1 MMDMGLVQRSIYGGI
16 LILIII
22 AVRVLLLDK
31 LPKRTFP
38 VLWGIA
44 LLRLL
49 VPFSVASVFS
59 VYTLL
64 GLGRQEAAPE
74 REAYVVS
81 GEMEAVDLPPE
92 KGSGQ
97 PPVRGQETAVAEAG
111 NQMEILPVLW
121 CAGALICSLFFVRSY
136 VRSLD
141 RFRKAAPVESEQ
153 VLQWMER
160 HRKGRPVSVRQAEG
174 ISTPLTYGCLRPVIL
189 LPEKALEEKGRELEY
204 ILEHEY
210 VHICYCDA
218 LMKLVMVAALCVH
231 WFNPLVWAMALLLNR
246 DIEFACDAGVLK
258 RFGEQ
263 ARGGYAMALIGME
276 EKKIGLVPFFN
287 GLGRNAIEER
297 INLIMK
303 YRKPKYTA
311 VAAAVSLVAA
321 VAVGFATSAEHV
333 RATENPWQESAGYG
347 EEARDGRGS
356 GDGLTTADAGAGGM
370 NAAGA
375 EADGVTAGGT
385 YGAGEGGLNA
395 AGAEAGS
402 VAAGGV
408 TANGVTAADGA
419 DSAAA
424 GAETNDVI
432 LGDTTGDSQ
441 GERPSSALPSNIP
454 ENPAAQ
460 GHTLLYTQEGMPQ
473 EEPAN
478 LYRGAGY
485 CLLVPAQGWVSG
497 GQDTWMWQE
506 NEAVRFW
513 VTDWSGNTWEQAAA
527 RLEEEGYARTEEE
540 GAFRKESD
548 GSLFFAKLHRSG
560 IRIMSIHYTYP
571 AEAEYREGFG
581 VSLAAV
587 AKHFVLL
594 SEEGGEALSED
605 GKQQRQLA
613 GAFWDAYLTGDEEA
627 LRQYLAEGYS
637 GTVETFPEGSDGHVA
652 REAEAKSVKGMDTE
666 ERKLGDKCVV
676 WVEFYPAADADS
688 LEYLEIEL
696 IKEED
701 GWKASAYGLER

>member
-1 MMDMGLVQRSIYGGI
+1 MMGMDLVQRSIYGGI
-16 LILIII
+16 LILIIL

-64 GLGRQEAAPE
+64 GLGRQEAA
-74 REAYVVS
+74 RNQEAYVVS
-81 GEMEAVDLPPE
+81 GETAADLLSDRD
-92 KGSGQ
+92 SGQ
-97 PPVRGQETAVAEAG
+97 HPAWGQTPARRQETVVAEAE
-111 NQMEILPVLW
+111 NKTKILSAVW
-121 CAGALICSLFFVRSY
+121 CAGALVCGMFFLRSY
-136 VRSLD
+136 VRSLG
-141 RFRKAAPVESEQ
+141 RFRKAVPVESEQ
-153 VLQWMER
+153 VLQRMER
-160 HRKGRPVSVRQAEG
+160 HRRGRPVLVRQAQG
-174 ISTPLTYGCLRPVIL
+174 ISTPLTYGCFRPVIL
-189 LPEKALEEKGRELEY
+189 LPQKALEEKGRELEY

-231 WFNPLVWAMALLLNR
+231 WFNPLVWMMALLLNR
-246 DIEFACDAGVLK
+246 DIELACDAGVLK

-263 ARGGYAMALIGME
+263 ARAEYAMALIGLE
-276 EKKIGLVPFFN
+276 EKKIGLVPLFN
-287 GLGRNAIEER
+287 GFGRNAIEER

-303 YRKPKYTA
+303 YRKPGYTV
-311 VAAAVSLVAA
+311 VAAAAALVAA
-321 VAVGFATSAEHV
+321 VAVGFATSAEQV

-356 GDGLTTADAGAGGM
+356 GENLTTADAGAGG
-370 NAAGA
+370 
-375 EADGVTAGGT
+375 
-385 YGAGEGGLNA
+385 LNA
-395 AGAEAGS
+395 AGAEA
-402 VAAGGV
+402 
-408 TANGVTAADGA
+408 
-419 DSAAA
+419 
-424 GAETNDVI
+424 
-432 LGDTTGDSQ
+432 
-441 GERPSSALPSNIP
+441 ALPSNVP

-460 GHTLLYTQEGMPQ
+460 GYTLLYTQEGMPQ
-473 EEPAN
+473 EEPAD

-485 CLLVPAQGWVSG
+485 CLLVPAQGWISG
-497 GQDTWMWQE
+497 GQDTWAWQE

-527 RLEEEGYARTEEE
+527 RLEEDGYARTEDE
-540 GAFRKESD
+540 GAFQKESD

-571 AEAEYREGFG
+571 AEAEYIEGFG
-581 VSLAAV
+581 VYLGAV

-594 SEEGGEALSED
+594 PEEGGQTLSED
-605 GKQQRQLA
+605 GKQQLQLA
-613 GAFWDAYLTGDEEA
+613 GAFWDVYLTGDEET

-637 GTVETFPEGSDGHVA
+637 GTVEVFPEGRDGHVA
-652 REAEAKSVKGMDTE
+652 REAEARGVKGMDTE

-676 WVEFYPAADADS
+676 WVEFYPAAEADS

-701 GWKASAYGLER
+701 GWKANAYGLER

>member
-1 MMDMGLVQRSIYGGI
+1 MMGMDLVQRSIYGGI
-16 LILIII
+16 LILIIL

-64 GLGRQEAAPE
+64 GLGRQEAAPA

-81 GEMEAVDLPPE
+81 GEMEAMDLPPE

-97 PPVRGQETAVAEAG
+97 PPVRGQETAVVEARK
-111 NQMEILPVLW
+111 QMEILPVLW
-121 CAGALICSLFFVRSY
+121 CAGALICGAFFARSY
-136 VRSLD
+136 IRSLD
-141 RFRKAAPVESEQ
+141 RFRKAVPVESEQ

-160 HRKGRPVSVRQAEG
+160 HRRGRPVFVRQAEG

-246 DIEFACDAGVLK
+246 DIELACDAGVLK

-263 ARGGYAMALIGME
+263 ARAGYAMALIGME

-347 EEARDGRGS
+347 GGAARDGRGS
-356 GDGLTTADAGAGGM
+356 GDGLTTADAGA
-370 NAAGA
+370 
-375 EADGVTAGGT
+375 
-385 YGAGEGGLNA
+385 
-395 AGAEAGS
+395 
-402 VAAGGV
+402 
-408 TANGVTAADGA
+408 
-419 DSAAA
+419 
-424 GAETNDVI
+424 ETTDVI
-432 LGDTTGDSQ
+432 SGDTTGNSQ

-478 LYRGAGY
+478 LYRGTGY
-485 CLLVPAQGWVSG
+485 CLLVPAQGWISD

-527 RLEEEGYARTEEE
+527 RLEADGYARTEEE
-540 GAFRKESD
+540 GAFQKESD

-594 SEEGGEALSED
+594 PEEGGEALSED
-605 GKQQRQLA
+605 GEQQRQLA

-652 REAEAKSVKGMDTE
+652 REAKAKGVKGMDTE
-666 ERKLGDKCVV
+666 ERKIGDKRVV
-676 WVEFYPAADADS
+676 WAEFYPAAEADS

-701 GWKASAYGLER
+701 GWKVSAYGLER